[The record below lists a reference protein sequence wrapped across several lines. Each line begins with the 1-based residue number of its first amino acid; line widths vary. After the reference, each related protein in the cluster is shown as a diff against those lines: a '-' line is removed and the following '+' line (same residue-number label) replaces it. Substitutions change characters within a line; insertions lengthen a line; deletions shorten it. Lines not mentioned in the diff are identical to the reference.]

1 MKFHFRAVVSAFLAM
16 PLGIAFAQ
24 DASLQSRI
32 AEAVSPLPQSLRAG
46 ATVVTYDAK
55 GNVKALREGS
65 NGITCSHG
73 FPLPAQPFLI
83 QCYTAAMIPQHDM
96 MIKLLASG
104 RSHEEAQAEVAKA
117 LESGKLQ
124 PLPAGTITYSRSGK
138 SAADAKILWI
148 IHLPNAKAES
158 LGLPTEPGQGS
169 PWMMFSG
176 TPRAHVMLPQT
187 EASLAAAASN
197 K

>member
-1 MKFHFRAVVSAFLAM
+1 MKFCSKVVAAALLTLPVGA
-16 PLGIAFAQ
+16 AQ
-24 DASLQSRI
+24 EASEASLI
-32 AEAVSPLPQSLRAG
+32 AEAVSPLPESLRAG
-46 ATVVTYDAK
+46 AIVGAYDAK
-55 GNVKALREGS
+55 GDLKILRRGS

-73 FPLPAQPFLI
+73 FPSTAQPFLV
-83 QCYTAAMIPQHDM
+83 QCFTAAMAPQRDM
-96 MIKLLASG
+96 LVKLLASG
-104 RSHEEAQAEVAKA
+104 KSHEEAQAEVAKA

-124 PLPAGTITYSRSGK
+124 PPPAGTMTYSKSGK
-138 SAADAKILWI
+138 SAEDARVLWI

-187 EASLAAAASN
+187 EANLAAAPA
-197 K
+197 KTK